1 MQIIIFTIWQWSSC
15 CRLVSNGVS
24 GKNEK
29 ETILIIQHFGN
40 FIVNWGTCTNYLE
53 LGFNEYNTK
62 VGAKW
67 LKHHLMTIKNVNNNT
82 RYLNLETYDITS
94 PIFGDTRITHWLGK
108 GDGRMWEVAG
118 SNLPFLLSCHFSR
131 LLLKL

>member
-15 CRLVSNGVS
+15 CRLVCNGGS
-24 GKNEK
+24 WKTLE
-29 ETILIIQHFGN
+29 ILIIQNFGN
-40 FIVNWGTCTNYLE
+40 FLVNWDRCTNYSE
-53 LGFNEYNTK
+53 LGYNEYNIE

-94 PIFGDTRITHWLGK
+94 SIFGDTRMTHWLGK